1 MAGIGAASL
10 VGSCPIWKAHYF
22 PVFPQ
27 PSELGGL
34 YSIVLLIRVASPADM
49 DPDVRNVLIT
59 QKGDPAAGIRP
70 VSYGAKVL
78 TGSTAREMLIHLGLH
93 KKCKP
98 FTMRNC
104 EIRLGTETMQD
115 EVPYEFD
122 DGLWCCPAFGKL
134 PDHVS
139 KNMERVEQVEQFY
152 LQVEDY
158 FSLRPEANNI
168 VCHVHGVS
176 PENRPMGYRVL
187 V

>member
-93 KKCKP
+93 IKCKP

-104 EIRLGTETMQD
+104 EIRLALKLCRMNCPMNSTMVYGAALLL
-115 EVPYEFD
+115 ENCRIMFPRIWK
-122 DGLWCCPAFGKL
+122 GLNKL
-134 PDHVS
+134 S
-139 KNMERVEQVEQFY
+139 NSTYRWRTI
-152 LQVEDY
+152 
-158 FSLRPEANNI
+158 SLCELKPI
-168 VCHVHGVS
+168 T
-176 PENRPMGYRVL
+176 
-187 V
+187 